1 MLQCAKGKD
10 RSEIAALSIILERVF
25 FESGS
30 GEHGVDNGPD
40 MEIAGIDYDNFRR
53 DWFFSIA
60 DIQER

>member
-40 MEIAGIDYDNFRR
+40 MEIAGIEYKMTISEEIGFLV
-53 DWFFSIA
+53 
-60 DIQER
+60 